1 MSRESRMN
9 LDRDAQ
15 QALAS
20 ARRLH
25 RQLRALGDVAPP
37 PSLFAAVLDEL
48 GFDARYFSMES
59 PIGPV
64 FVASAGQRVSA
75 VMRAPDDAHFEQAF
89 RARFGRAARRAETA
103 PLDLVGAI
111 ARHLRGEPAGL
122 DFDLRSVS
130 EFERAVLLK
139 ALEIPRGEVRP
150 YGWIAREIGRPGA
163 VRAVGSA
170 LNKNPIPLLIPCHR
184 VVRSDGHVGE
194 YAYGTDAKT
203 RMLAYEGLD
212 TDWLTRLAQAR
223 TRFIGNTETG
233 YFCLPTCRSA
243 LAIPEQARRPFSTA
257 SAAYAA
263 GLSACSAC
271 RPVAEA
277 V

>member
-1 MSRESRMN
+1 MMN
-9 LDRDAQ
+9 TDGDGQ
-15 QALAS
+15 QALNS
-20 ARRLH
+20 ARVLYR
-25 RQLRALGDVAPP
+25 RLRALGEVAPAP
-37 PSLFAAVLDEL
+37 GLLASVLGEL
-48 GFDARYFSMES
+48 GFDVRYISVES

-75 VMRAPDDAHFEQAF
+75 VMRAADDVQFERAY
-89 RARFGRAARRAETA
+89 RARFGRAVRRAET
-103 PLDLVGAI
+103 PSPELLDAI
-111 ARHLRGEPAGL
+111 ERRLRGEPAAL

-163 VRAVGSA
+163 FRAVGSA

-184 VVRSDGHVGE
+184 VVKSDGQIGE
-194 YAYGTDAKT
+194 YAYGPAAKT
-203 RMLAYEGLD
+203 AMLVSEGLD
-212 TDWLTRLAQAR
+212 PAWLTGLAQAR

-233 YFCLPTCRSA
+233 RFCLPTCQQSIA
-243 LAIPEQARRPFSTA
+243 APEAARRPFATA
-257 SAAYAA
+257 GAARVA
-263 GLSACSAC
+263 GFSACPAC
-271 RPVAEA
+271 RPAALA